1 MAIHTHHTSRHKHG
15 CARVGAEL
23 QSRSLPLRERRRT
36 AKGGE
41 AAWHNLPT
49 SLCSATGPRTRRR
62 EVYIHTR
69 LVTQIKSAM
78 PTMLGLVGRVGS
90 CGVFPPV
97 LDLGLSVGPTN
108 TNTSICI
115 CICICICRTDVSH
128 VAVLIHGRSRS
139 LASSRPSPCSQ
150 PRTFGRFRQGR
161 SAHPQ
166 KFPPAKSK
174 RSRYRCRSYAAR
186 PGPRPRPAA
195 LRSLMAPFHACSPGI
210 LARHTSRLA
219 HAVRAVTC
227 YIVNAQLKDGRDP
240 RRWRTCDS
248 MGRRVELACGAELQR
263 LASKEDALG
272 AR

>member
-166 KFPPAKSK
+166 KFPPRPKVNVPAT
-174 RSRYRCRSYAAR
+174 AAAPMPLAQDR
-186 PGPRPRPAA
+186 DPAQP
-195 LRSLMAPFHACSPGI
+195 LSEVSWLPSMHARQ
-210 LARHTSRLA
+210 AHTSRSL
-219 HAVRAVTC
+219 T
-227 YIVNAQLKDGRDP
+227 VNR
-240 RRWRTCDS
+240 
-248 MGRRVELACGAELQR
+248 
-263 LASKEDALG
+263 
-272 AR
+272 